1 MPVENL
7 TVEKSRKATV
17 GLDFSLLNNRLDVSV
32 EGFWEK
38 RSDILVTSTNSVAGI
53 IGIEVGKINA
63 GINKYQGASFSLGW
77 NDKIKDF
84 EYGVSA
90 NLTYMTSE
98 VVNENQAFEQYD
110 YLYHKGNKVNQCYG
124 LEAIG
129 FFENQMD
136 INNSPTQTFSQ
147 VRPGDVKY
155 KDQNGDNKIDSK
167 DVVKMCGTTT
177 PEVWFGFNLHAGYKA
192 LRFLPIF
199 KVLQV

>member
-1 MPVENL
+1 
-7 TVEKSRKATV
+7 
-17 GLDFSLLNNRLDVSV
+17 
-32 EGFWEK
+32 
-38 RSDILVTSTNSVAGI
+38 
-53 IGIEVGKINA
+53 
-63 GINKYQGASFSLGW
+63 
-77 NDKIKDF
+77 
-84 EYGVSA
+84 
-90 NLTYMTSE
+90 MTSE

-177 PEVWFGFNLHAGYKA
+177 PEVWFGFNLHAGYKGFTVSA
-192 LRFLPIF
+192 DFQGITGVTTNLLKSPLYKPLLNNGTISKTFLDRETPWTPGI
-199 KVLQV
+199 KRMQLCRV